1 MSNQYVLLG
10 RLVKINDNSI
20 VIENSTDKIM
30 IKVSSS
36 ILENVKNYCD
46 IGGVIGIKGK
56 ITATNNQIELICE
69 KCTFL
74 SVPLS
79 EKSAN

>member
-1 MSNQYVLLG
+1 MCNQFVLVGIL
-10 RLVKINDNSI
+10 LEIKDNSI
-20 VIENSTDKIM
+20 IINTTIDKIEV
-30 IKVSSS
+30 KVLSSMR
-36 ILENVKNYCD
+36 KNIQNYSK
-46 IGGVIGIKGK
+46 IGEVVGVRGK

-69 KCTFL
+69 KCTFF